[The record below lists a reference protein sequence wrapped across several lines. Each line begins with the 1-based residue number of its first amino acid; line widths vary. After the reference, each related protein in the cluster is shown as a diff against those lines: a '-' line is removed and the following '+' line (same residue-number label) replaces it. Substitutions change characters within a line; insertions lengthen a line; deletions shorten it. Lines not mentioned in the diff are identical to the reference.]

1 MSDERDERDARGD
14 GRAARDVPV
23 GRTGIGR
30 VGAWSAAAG
39 AALADHWKIIRAD
52 RLGTIGAVIILIT
65 AIIAVLGPWLMP
77 HDPTQSLRMADG
89 RMAVLQSPS
98 LEFPLGTTNLARDL
112 LSQMISAT
120 RTTFMI
126 GLVSGLISIAIG
138 ANIGLIAG
146 YYGGRVDNVLMRIT
160 DIVYGMPFLP
170 FIIVLISLFGR
181 SIGFVML
188 AIVLIVWRT
197 SARVIR
203 AQTIALK
210 QRQFVAFA
218 RARGASDLRIIYRH
232 IGPNI
237 LPLLLLY
244 TSFNIAWAI
253 VTEASASFLG
263 FGDPNAITWGGILQD
278 LWVAGYVRQAWWWFA
293 APAVSIV
300 LLVSAFVFVSRAY
313 EIVANPRLADR

>member
-1 MSDERDERDARGD
+1 MR
-14 GRAARDVPV
+14 
-23 GRTGIGR
+23 
-30 VGAWSAAAG
+30 WAAA
-39 AALADHWKIIRAD
+39 ASRELAHNFRIIRAD
-52 RLGTIGAVIILIT
+52 RLGSFGAFVIAFAALV
-65 AIIAVLGPWLMP
+65 AVFGPWLMP
-77 HDPTQSLRMADG
+77 HDPYESLRMADG
-89 RMAVLQSPS
+89 RMAVLQQPCA
-98 LEFPLGTTNLARDL
+98 EFPLGTTNLARDL
-112 LSQMISAT
+112 LSQMIAAT
-120 RTTFMI
+120 RTTMII
-126 GLVSGLISIAIG
+126 GLVSGLISIVIG

-146 YYGGRVDNVLMRIT
+146 YYGGRVDNVLMRLT

-203 AQTIALK
+203 AQTMAIK
-210 QRQFVAFA
+210 QRQFIAFA

-263 FGDPNAITWGGILQD
+263 FGDPNALTWGSVLQD
-278 LWVAGYVRQAWWWFA
+278 LWASGYTRGAWWWFFAPSA
-293 APAVSIV
+293 AIV

-313 EIVANPRLADR
+313 EVVANPRLADR

>member
-1 MSDERDERDARGD
+1 MTSDPVTSPAGATPS
-14 GRAARDVPV
+14 GRARRWA
-23 GRTGIGR
+23 T
-30 VGAWSAAAG
+30 
-39 AALADHWKIIRAD
+39 ALIREVSSNWRIIRAD
-52 RLGTIGAVIILIT
+52 RLGSFGVAVIAFAALV
-65 AIIAVLGPWLMP
+65 AVFGPWLMP
-77 HDPTQSLRMADG
+77 HDPYESLRMADG
-89 RMAVLQSPS
+89 RMAVLQPPGS
-98 LEFPLGTTNLARDL
+98 EFPLGTTNLARDL
-112 LSQMISAT
+112 LSQMIAAT
-120 RTTFMI
+120 RTTMII
-126 GLVSGLISIAIG
+126 GLVSGLISIVIG

-146 YYGGRVDNVLMRIT
+146 YYGGRVDNLLMRLT

-170 FIIVLISLFGR
+170 FIIVLIALFGR

-188 AIVLIVWRT
+188 AIVVIVWRT

-263 FGDPNAITWGGILQD
+263 FGDPNALTWGGILQD
-278 LWVAGYVRQAWWWFA
+278 LWVSGYTRRAWWWFA
-293 APAVSIV
+293 APSLAIV

-313 EIVANPRLADR
+313 EVVANPRLADR

>member
-1 MSDERDERDARGD
+1 MMRGRSSPKVM
-14 GRAARDVPV
+14 GTSRATR
-23 GRTGIGR
+23 
-30 VGAWSAAAG
+30 WAAA
-39 AALADHWKIIRAD
+39 ASRELAHNFRIIRAD
-52 RLGTIGAVIILIT
+52 RLGSFGALVISFAALV
-65 AIIAVLGPWLMP
+65 AVFGPWLMP
-77 HDPTQSLRMADG
+77 HDPYETLRMADG
-89 RMAVLQSPS
+89 RMAVLQQPGV
-98 LEFPLGTTNLARDL
+98 EFPLGTTNLARDL
-112 LSQMISAT
+112 LSQMIAAT
-120 RTTFMI
+120 RTTMLI
-126 GLVSGLISIAIG
+126 GLVSGFISIVIG

-146 YYGGRVDNVLMRIT
+146 YYGGRIDNVLMRLT

-203 AQTIALK
+203 AQTMAIK
-210 QRQFVAFA
+210 HRQFISFA
-218 RARGASDLRIIYRH
+218 RARGASDPRIIYRH

-263 FGDPNAITWGGILQD
+263 FGDPNALTWGSILQD
-278 LWVAGYVRQAWWWFA
+278 LWASGYTRSAWWWFFAPSA
-293 APAVSIV
+293 AIV

-313 EIVANPRLADR
+313 EVVANPRLADR

>member
-1 MSDERDERDARGD
+1 VNPEPMETSPIVATNAVARAT
-14 GRAARDVPV
+14 AAVWREL
-23 GRTGIGR
+23 RNNWR
-30 VGAWSAAAG
+30 
-39 AALADHWKIIRAD
+39 IIRAD
-52 RLGTIGAVIILIT
+52 RLGAIGA
-65 AIIAVLGPWLMP
+65 AIIAFAAIIAIFGPWLMP
-77 HDPTQSLRMADG
+77 HDPYESLRMADG
-89 RMAVLQSPS
+89 RMAVLREPGA
-98 LEFPLGTTNLARDL
+98 EFWLGTTNLARDL

-120 RTTFMI
+120 RTTMVI
-126 GLVSGLISIAIG
+126 GLVSGLISIVIG

-146 YYGGRVDNVLMRIT
+146 YYGGRIDNVLMRFT
-160 DIVYGMPFLP
+160 DIIYGMPFLP
-170 FIIVLISLFGR
+170 FIIVLIALFGR
-181 SIGFVML
+181 SIGFVIL

-203 AQTIALK
+203 AQTMALK

-232 IGPNI
+232 IAPNI

-263 FGDPNAITWGGILQD
+263 FGDPNAVTWGGILQD
-278 LWVAGYVRQAWWWFA
+278 LWVSGYTRTAWWWFA
-293 APAVSIV
+293 APSIAIV

-313 EIVANPRLADR
+313 EVVANPRLADR

>member
-1 MSDERDERDARGD
+1 MTPDPLTAAGGPAPS
-14 GRAARDVPV
+14 GRARRWA
-23 GRTGIGR
+23 T
-30 VGAWSAAAG
+30 
-39 AALADHWKIIRAD
+39 ALIREVSSNWRIIRAD
-52 RLGTIGAVIILIT
+52 RLGSFGVAVIAFAALV
-65 AIIAVLGPWLMP
+65 AVFGPWLMP
-77 HDPTQSLRMADG
+77 HDPYESLRMADG
-89 RMAVLQSPS
+89 RMAVLQPPGS
-98 LEFPLGTTNLARDL
+98 EFPLGTTNLARDL
-112 LSQMISAT
+112 LSQMIAAT
-120 RTTFMI
+120 RTTMII
-126 GLVSGLISIAIG
+126 GLVSGLISIVIG

-146 YYGGRVDNVLMRIT
+146 YYGGRVDNLLMRLT

-170 FIIVLISLFGR
+170 FIIVLIALFGR

-188 AIVLIVWRT
+188 AIVVIVWRT

-263 FGDPNAITWGGILQD
+263 FGDPNALTWGGILQD
-278 LWVAGYVRQAWWWFA
+278 LWVSGYTRRAWWWFA
-293 APAVSIV
+293 APSLAIV

-313 EIVANPRLADR
+313 EVVANPRLADR

>member
-1 MSDERDERDARGD
+1 MSGK
-14 GRAARDVPV
+14 AAETPPKLLRLSHWGGAV
-23 GRTGIGR
+23 GRE
-30 VGAWSAAAG
+30 
-39 AALADHWKIIRAD
+39 LADHWRIIRAD
-52 RLGTIGAVIILIT
+52 SLGTIGAAIILAACFIS
-65 AIIAVLGPWLMP
+65 IFGPWLIP
-77 HDPTQSLRMADG
+77 HDPIESLRMADG
-89 RMAVLQSPS
+89 RMAVLQEPS
-98 LEFPLGTTNLARDL
+98 AAFPLGTTNMARDL
-112 LSQMISAT
+112 LSQMIAAT
-120 RTTFMI
+120 RNTLMI
-126 GLVSGLISIAIG
+126 GLVSGLISIVIG

-146 YYGGRVDNVLMRIT
+146 YYGGRLDNVLMRLT
-160 DIVYGMPFLP
+160 DIAYGMPFLP

-210 QRQFVAFA
+210 QRQFVTCA
-218 RARGASDLRIIYRH
+218 RARGANNLRIIYRH
-232 IGPNI
+232 IAPNI
-237 LPLLLLY
+237 MPLLLLY

-278 LWVAGYVRQAWWWFA
+278 LWVSGYTRQAWWWFA
-293 APAVSIV
+293 APSLAIV

-313 EIVANPRLADR
+313 EVVANPRLVDR

>member
-1 MSDERDERDARGD
+1 MSV
-14 GRAARDVPV
+14 VPV
-23 GRTGIGR
+23 EPTDRKSSNSRTVRWGTTLWR
-30 VGAWSAAAG
+30 ELAAN
-39 AALADHWKIIRAD
+39 LRIIRAD
-52 RLGTIGAVIILIT
+52 RLGNIGAAVI
-65 AIIAVLGPWLMP
+65 AIAALVAVFGPWLMP
-77 HDPTQSLRMADG
+77 HDPYESLRMSDG
-89 RMAVLQSPS
+89 RMAVLQAPS

-112 LSQMISAT
+112 LSQMIAAT
-120 RTTFMI
+120 RTTMII

-138 ANIGLIAG
+138 ANIGLISG
-146 YYGGRVDNVLMRIT
+146 YYGGRLDNVLMRLT

-197 SARVIR
+197 SARVVR
-203 AQTIALK
+203 AQTIAIK

-232 IGPNI
+232 IAPNI
-237 LPLLLLY
+237 MPLLLLY

-263 FGDPNAITWGGILQD
+263 FGDPRAITWGSILQD
-278 LWVAGYVRQAWWWFA
+278 LWASGYTRTAWWWFM
-293 APAVSIV
+293 APSVAIV

-313 EIVANPRLADR
+313 EVVANPRLGDR